1 MTLRQ
6 LHEIMLGSQEL
17 TIYRYNQYEPEYIGY
32 NTSIPD
38 DIIDDEID
46 VVFSSKD
53 QDRIVITLK

>member
-6 LHEIMLGSQEL
+6 LQEIMLGSQDL
-17 TIYRYNQYEPEYIGY
+17 IIYRYNQYEPEYIGY

-46 VVFSSKD
+46 NIFSSKD
-53 QDRIVITLK
+53 HDRIVITLK

>member
-17 TIYRYNQYEPEYIGY
+17 SIYSYNQYEPEFIGY
-32 NTSIPD
+32 NSSIPD
-38 DIIDDEID
+38 DIIDDDIV

-53 QDRIVITLK
+53 RDRIVITLK

>member
-17 TIYRYNQYEPEYIGY
+17 TIYRYNHYEPEYVGY
-32 NTSIPD
+32 NSSIPD

-46 VVFSSKD
+46 HLFSSKD
-53 QDRIVITLK
+53 LDRIVITLK

>member
-46 VVFSSKD
+46 NIFSSKD
-53 QDRIVITLK
+53 HDRIVMTLK

>member
-17 TIYRYNQYEPEYIGY
+17 IIYRYDHYEPEFNGY
-32 NTSIPD
+32 NSSIPD
-38 DIIDDEID
+38 DIISEDID

-53 QDRIVITLK
+53 HDRIVITLK